1 MNIDWDAK
9 SYSEHFSFVPQYG
22 RDLIELLD
30 EKKLKILDLGCGG
43 GNLTKEICD
52 RGHEVTG
59 IDLSQNQI
67 EFAKKCYPEIKF
79 FVSDALALDFDQEFD
94 AVISNAVL
102 HWIDE
107 RNQPLAAK
115 NVLNCLKKGG
125 QFVFEMGGAGN
136 NALIH
141 GELERQFAKRGLK
154 YEMPFFFPSVGQY
167 SSLLEGVGFK
177 VVYALLFDRP
187 TPLEGENG
195 LKDWMDTFVKA
206 PFYGLDKSIS
216 DDIKLCAQTA
226 LKDKLYRNGV
236 WYADYV
242 RLRMKA
248 VKF

>member
-30 EKKLKILDLGCGG
+30 GKKLKILDLGCGG

-115 NVLNCLKKGG
+115 NVLNCLKK
-125 QFVFEMGGAGN
+125 AGSSS
-136 NALIH
+136 
-141 GELERQFAKRGLK
+141 LK
-154 YEMPFFFPSVGQY
+154 WAAQETTRSFTANLKDNLPSAVLNMKWHSFFPLSD
-167 SSLLEGVGFK
+167 STLPFS
-177 VVYALLFDRP
+177 
-187 TPLEGENG
+187 
-195 LKDWMDTFVKA
+195 KA
-206 PFYGLDKSIS
+206 SGSK
-216 DDIKLCAQTA
+216 
-226 LKDKLYRNGV
+226 
-236 WYADYV
+236 
-242 RLRMKA
+242 
-248 VKF
+248 